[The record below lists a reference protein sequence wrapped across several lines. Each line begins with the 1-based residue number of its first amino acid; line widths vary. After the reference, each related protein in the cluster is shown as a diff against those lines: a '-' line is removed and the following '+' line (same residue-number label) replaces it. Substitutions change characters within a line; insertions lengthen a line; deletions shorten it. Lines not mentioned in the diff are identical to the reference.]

1 MLIGQSCAFENV
13 VNYCLRFHPYL
24 VCKLL
29 SNKHLKK
36 AENNITLRLMLNI
49 SLK

>member
-1 MLIGQSCAFENV
+1 MLIGQSCAFKNV

-29 SNKHLKK
+29 SNKHFKK
-36 AENNITLRLMLNI
+36 AKNNITLRPMLNF